1 MQGAADCCTVNVC
14 PAMVTVPVRE
24 LVEGFS
30 ATEMLTVP
38 LPEPLAPPETV
49 IHAAFEVAVQE
60 QFEALTTFTPVVPP
74 EFPRDEETLLSV

>member
-14 PAMVTVPVRE
+14 PAIVTLPVRD
-24 LVEGFS
+24 VVDGFS

-38 LPEPLAPPETV
+38 LPVPLAPPVTV
-49 IHAAFEVAVQE
+49 IHAALDVAVQE